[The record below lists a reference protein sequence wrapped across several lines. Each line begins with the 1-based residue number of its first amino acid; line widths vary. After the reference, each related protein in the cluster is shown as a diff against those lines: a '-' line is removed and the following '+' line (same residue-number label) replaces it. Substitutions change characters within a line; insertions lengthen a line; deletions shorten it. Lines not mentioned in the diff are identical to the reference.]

1 MDRKHLPPSARN
13 KYWQCGQGEMDMK
26 PYRGRILWVDLTTG
40 TCTNEEIAESVY
52 HAYLGGLGLAV
63 SILYNRIPAGADPLG
78 PDNVLAFVS
87 GLLTGSGSLFTGRWM
102 AAAKSPL
109 TGTWGDAN
117 CGGTL
122 SPTIKQCG
130 YDGIFVTGVSDH
142 PVYLYVDSHGP
153 ELRDATGLW
162 GMDTIE
168 TEETLKK
175 LVAGN
180 REPSVACIG
189 PAGERLSLIAGISND
204 GGRMAARSGLGAIM
218 GSKMLKAVVLSGSR
232 PMGSENPEEMLR
244 LSRVCARHV
253 TQDIPLP
260 PGRAMPLLGALL
272 RHLPAT
278 MRMDG
283 GLSIPM
289 FRKWGTCGMDQ
300 ASVEWG
306 DTPVRNWSGSEKDYH
321 RRLSNAI
328 DPDRILAREQRK
340 YHCYSCPLGCGG
352 ICAWQGSETHK
363 PEYETIAAF
372 NALLMCTDLD
382 AVFAINDRL
391 NRAGMDTISAGGTI
405 AWALEAWEKGVITS
419 ADTDGLE
426 LHWGDSAAALRLVDL
441 MIAREGIGELLADGS
456 LQAARHFGHGSES
469 FAIQAGGQEIAMH
482 DPRLDPGYALHASV
496 EPTPGRHTTGCQV
509 YYDMYRLWTRVPSL
523 PKPRLLSAK
532 RSKYRADAAQAA
544 IAVANSCFTQLY
556 NGAGLCMFGAML
568 GVDRIPV
575 FEWLNAA
582 TGWHMTPAEY
592 MTVGRRIQTVRQLFN
607 VREGI
612 DLRSLAINPRAA
624 GHPPLLRGANRGRSV
639 QLTALMRDY
648 WEHIGW
654 DPETGVPSPSTI
666 AELGIAP
673 LTDTTRTDDTVCV
686 EATLETDHGL

>member
-1 MDRKHLPPSARN
+1 V
-13 KYWQCGQGEMDMK
+13 K
-26 PYRGRILWVDLTTG
+26 PYRGRILWVDLTAG
-40 TCTNEEIAESVY
+40 TCTNEEVPESVY
-52 HAYLGGLGLAV
+52 RAYLGGLGLAAT
-63 SILYNRIPAGADPLG
+63 ILYDRMPAGADPLG
-78 PDNVLAFVS
+78 SDNILAFVS
-87 GLLTGSGSLFTGRWM
+87 GLLTGAGSLFTGRWM

-122 SPTIKQCG
+122 SPAIKQCG
-130 YDGIFVTGVSDH
+130 YDGIFVTGASDH
-142 PVYLYVDSHGP
+142 PVYLYVDNHGP
-153 ELRDATGLW
+153 ELRDATALW
-162 GMDTIE
+162 GKDTIE
-168 TEETLKK
+168 TEAALKK

-189 PAGERLSLIAGISND
+189 PSGERLSLIAGISND
-204 GGRMAARSGLGAIM
+204 GGRMAARSGLGAVM

-232 PMGSENPEEMLR
+232 PIGSEDPREMTR
-244 LSRVCARHV
+244 LSRSCAQHV
-253 TQDIPLP
+253 THGIPLP
-260 PGRAMPLLGALL
+260 PGWAMPVLGAAL
-272 RHLPAT
+272 RHLPTAV
-278 MRMDG
+278 RMDG
-283 GLSIPM
+283 RLSIPM

-306 DTPVRNWSGSEKDYH
+306 DTPVRNWSGSERDYH
-321 RRLSNAI
+321 RKLSDAI

-352 ICAWQGSETHK
+352 ICAWEGSEAHK

-372 NALLMCTDLD
+372 SALLMCTDLD
-382 AVFAINDRL
+382 AVYAINDRL

-405 AWALEAWEKGVITS
+405 AWAMEAWEKGVITS

-426 LHWGDSAAALRLVDL
+426 LHWGDSAVVQRLVEL
-441 MIAREGIGELLADGS
+441 MIAREGIGSLLADGS

-509 YYDMYRLWTRVPSL
+509 YYDMYRLWTRVTGL
-523 PKPRLLSAK
+523 PRPRLLSAK
-532 RSKYRADAAQAA
+532 AGKYRADAAQAA

-568 GVDRIPV
+568 GVDNIPV

-582 TGWHMTPAEY
+582 TGWHMTPEEY
-592 MTVGRRIQTVRQLFN
+592 MTAGRRIQTIRQLFN

-612 DLRSLAINPRAA
+612 DLHSLTISPRAA
-624 GHPPLLRGANRGRSV
+624 GHPPLQRGANRGRSIP
-639 QLTALMRDY
+639 LTALMHDY
-648 WEHIGW
+648 WERIGW
-654 DPETGVPSPSTI
+654 GADTGVPT
-666 AELGIAP
+666 AQTLRELGIEGNLIPSAAARGHAS
-673 LTDTTRTDDTVCV
+673 TSS
-686 EATLETDHGL
+686 E